1 MKHILRKIVKIFSL
15 ENSNLEQHIAELRK
29 KMQKMPTSFID
40 DDQLIPRVNLAD
52 PEYCSLKNSKRGKC
66 CCQLHCEWKT
76 HFNLKYIFDEDDLV
90 HMTVELGSYVESA
103 WEELETYRWDTE
115 DLWNNND
122 VEAVLGMGPA

>member
-1 MKHILRKIVKIFSL
+1 VKTSSL
-15 ENSNLEQHIAELRK
+15 EDSNLEQDIAELRK

-76 HFNLKYIFDEDDLV
+76 HFNLKYKFEADVDPF
-90 HMTVELGSYVESA
+90 HRTVELVVSA

-115 DLWNNND
+115 DLWDNHINID
-122 VEAVLGMGPA
+122 AVLGMGQP